1 MWANAQRHG
10 RPAEHNTV
18 IHDELEKCKKVYA
31 SLTLNHEIYNIYSI
45 VVTWL
50 KQNYWCSYS
59 AVTFQAQTG
68 S

>member
-18 IHDELEKCKKVYA
+18 IHNELEKCKKVYA

-50 KQNYWCSYS
+50 KQNY
-59 AVTFQAQTG
+59 
-68 S
+68 